1 MSATY
6 KIIGED
12 GKEYGPVSAGQL
24 RQWLAEGRVESRTP
38 VFVDGA
44 KEWSFAGLLP
54 EFASQLAPQIPQTI
68 APPIRAR
75 KASGFATTGMVF
87 GALSLIFCCC
97 YGFPCNIL
105 GLVFSS
111 VALVQIS
118 RHPEIYEGRGLA
130 ITGLAL
136 SIASI
141 LIYGLL
147 LAFALA
153 TGNFHIH
160 WNVNHF

>member
-24 RQWLAEGRVESRTP
+24 RQWIAEGRVEIRTP

-68 APPIRAR
+68 APPIRVR

-87 GALSLIFCCC
+87 GVLSLIFCCC

-153 TGNFHIH
+153 TGHFHVN